1 MDNGG
6 GGYPFSGAVAT
17 QRLSIVLVQK
27 YHSVI
32 EEHIFFS
39 KKLKITTFYVKS
51 DFQILFN

>member
-32 EEHIFFS
+32 EEHIFFF
-39 KKLKITTFYVKS
+39 KKTKNNN
-51 DFQILFN
+51 ILCEI